1 METSSESNKSKK
13 DKNQNTYL
21 RFTSVAIQM
30 GVIIGGFTY
39 LGVFLDEK
47 QSNKTPIWTI
57 VLSLFGVVISM
68 YLIFKEVQKM
78 NKD

>member
-1 METSSESNKSKK
+1 METGSESNKSKK

-39 LGVFLDEK
+39 LGVFLDKK
-47 QSNKTPIWTI
+47 QTNKTPIWTI